1 MTTTIVFTRSII
13 YATMPPPV
21 VQKRLFSE
29 TDMEVGGNPAL
40 KKAKLLEL
48 VSVATQALL
57 PPQIRCVGTQ
67 AKAATR
73 SVGVQTEKV
82 LSSNKTTGTA
92 TAMFGFTFSSNYYSP
107 SSSSNQATPMEGVEF
122 TGALELASVQ
132 QAEATVAHDSM
143 SSNAGSVDNTYRA
156 IPRDEE
162 PRRIAVPRPRR
173 RTAVHD
179 ANNQERSRH

>member
-48 VSVATQALL
+48 VS
-57 PPQIRCVGTQ
+57 
-67 AKAATR
+67 AATR

-143 SSNAGSVDNTYRA
+143 SSNAGSVDNTSRT